1 MSARTVTHHS
11 FTIERELPHAPERVY
26 GAWADPRAKASWF
39 AAPKSVCTEVIR
51 EQDFKVGGKE
61 RLRGE
66 WNNGRTSD
74 FHCVYQDIVP
84 NRRIVYSYNMYVN
97 DEKLSVSLATIE
109 FEPMQVNGEVGGK
122 ASTRLIL
129 TEQGA
134 YFDGNQD
141 GGPSREQGTRG
152 LVEMLAGYLD
162 G

>member
-11 FTIERELPHAPERVY
+11 FTIERELPHAPARVFA
-26 GAWADPRAKASWF
+26 AWADPKAKAQWF
-39 AAPKSVCTEVIR
+39 AAPKSLCTEVIR
-51 EQDFKVGGKE
+51 EQEFKVGGTE
-61 RLRGE
+61 RLKGQ
-66 WNNGRTSD
+66 WNTGKVSD

-84 NRRIVYSYNMYVN
+84 GRRIVYSYNMYVN

-109 FEPMQVNGEVGGK
+109 FEPSGK
-122 ASTRLIL
+122 GTKLIL

-152 LVEMLAGYLD
+152 LVEMLAKYLD